1 MKRAIQALFFA
12 IGTSAAV
19 LTIPSPRSSEACGN
33 PIVFA
38 TDETVRAL
46 KQADEMLNDGKPAEA
61 AALVQKKIKNL
72 AEGYPVPGD
81 KSKSA
86 LLVNRGLRILALAS
100 VRLDGEFG
108 PWNKDKAGER
118 TLNVKWS
125 TRVLKGLYEIKA
137 GDAGSKTDYAE
148 ALAKT
153 SATEAKGLLED
164 LAQKDLVTTPYGY
177 AALAALRAAAGDA
190 KGRDEA
196 IARCTTMAAKKTI
209 CDLPKPKPN
218 G

>member
-1 MKRAIQALFFA
+1 MKRAIQALLFA

-38 TDETVRAL
+38 TDATVRAL
-46 KQADEMLNDGKPAEA
+46 KQADEMLNDGKPSEA
-61 AALVQKKIKNL
+61 AALAQKTIKNL
-72 AEGYPVPGD
+72 AEGYPLPSD

-108 PWNKDKAGER
+108 PFSKDKAER
-118 TLNVKWS
+118 ASNVKWS
-125 TRVLKGLYEIKA
+125 TRVLKILHEIKA

-153 SATEAKGLLED
+153 NASEAKMLLED
-164 LAQKDLVTTPYGY
+164 LAQRDLMTTPYGY